1 VNARERLIVAVDVP
15 TADEARALVDRLA
28 GQVGMFKIGSQLF
41 TAAGPDIVRE
51 IVARG
56 EKVFLDLKYH
66 DIPNTVAGAVGSA
79 SRLGVSLLT
88 LHGLGGRAMM
98 EAAEGALPAIGLRLL
113 AITILTSHDEAG
125 LQEVGVL
132 LSLTDT
138 VRRLARLAKEAGIDG
153 VVASPHEVGHVREAC
168 GKGFLIVTPGIR
180 PAGSQAGD
188 QARLATP
195 AIALA
200 AGADYLV
207 VGRPIIEARDP
218 AAAAAAIVREMET
231 APAPHPA

>member
-1 VNARERLIVAVDVP
+1 LNARERLIVAVDVP

-98 EAAEGALPAIGLRLL
+98 EAAEGALPAIGIRLL
-113 AITILTSHDEAG
+113 AITILTSHDEAA

-132 LSLTDT
+132 LSLTDS

-153 VVASPHEVGHVREAC
+153 VVASPHEVGHIREAC
-168 GKGFLIVTPGIR
+168 GKAFLIVTPGIR
-180 PAGSQAGD
+180 PMGSQAGD

-195 AIALA
+195 TAALV

-207 VGRPIIEARDP
+207 VGRPITEAKDP
-218 AAAAAAIVREMET
+218 AAAAAVIVREMET
-231 APAPHPA
+231 ALASPA